1 MPLQKI
7 KWTQWTIALLLA
19 FPIAIG
25 LIGTLLPAFQY
36 FPPLGQDTLS
46 LDPWHSLFEQ
56 GEFYASLKLTLIT
69 GIGAP
74 ILALWFSLSL
84 LAWGYQR
91 PFFRKIE
98 TLLSPI
104 LAIPHAAIA
113 IGLLFLLSPSGWLVR
128 LFSPWLTGFD
138 RPPNW
143 ISVQDPYG
151 ASLIFALV
159 IKEMPYLLFVMLGA
173 MKSLQASDTIKAC
186 QALGYRRFTL
196 WRKVLIPQL
205 YPIIR
210 LPIFIVIAFSLTV
223 VDLALII
230 GPNTPSTLA
239 VTLFRWFNDPDLD
252 RRLMAS
258 AGAVFLMLVIAL
270 VLGGWEL
277 AHQIFSQA
285 TRPERSN
292 GKRSGLSDNL
302 LRSGVILGLMSL
314 LSGFIALALL
324 PIWSLAKRWRF
335 PDALPAKWTWDNI
348 DRATPLLIELTSNTL
363 LIALSATLLACF
375 IALLMLETL
384 RRSTHYSTNKS
395 SGYNKPHLFDWLIYV
410 PILLPQIG
418 FLFGLHVLLIYLN
431 LNGDLCAIIALHLM
445 YVLPYV
451 YLTLKGPY
459 LAYEENYLQEANR
472 LNRQTWRNYV
482 RIKLA
487 MLKPALF
494 TAFAI
499 GFSVSIAQY
508 LPTLIAGE
516 GRYSTLTTEAV
527 ARAASGDRKQ
537 VGSMALLQAFF
548 PVMIFWMAQYIPPR
562 WTRWRLALKTSLRR
576 INPRRNKKC
585 SA

>member
-1 MPLQKI
+1 MPLKHA
-7 KWTQWTIALLLA
+7 KWITGIITLLLI
-19 FPIAIG
+19 FPIVIG
-25 LIGTLLPAFQY
+25 LVGTLLPAFAY
-36 FPPLGQDTLS
+36 FPPLGEYSIS
-46 LDPWHSLFEQ
+46 LVPWRDLFAQ

-69 GIGAP
+69 GIAAP
-74 ILALWFSLSL
+74 LLALWFALSL

-91 PFFRKIE
+91 PFFSKVE
-98 TLLSPI
+98 AALSPI

-113 IGLLFLLSPSGWLVR
+113 IGLLFLLSPSGWLIR

-143 ISVQDPYG
+143 ITVQDPYG
-151 ASLIFALV
+151 VSLILALV
-159 IKEMPYLLFVMLGA
+159 IKEMPYLLFVMLA
-173 MKSLQASDTIKAC
+173 TMRSIKARESLQVG
-186 QALGYRRFTL
+186 QALGYSRFTL

-223 VDLALII
+223 VDLALVI

-239 VTLFRWFNDPDLD
+239 VTLLRWFNDPDLSM
-252 RRLMAS
+252 RLMAS
-258 AGAVFLMLVIAL
+258 AGAISLMLVIVV
-270 VLGGWEL
+270 VLAGWEL
-277 AHQIFSQA
+277 AHLLFSKL
-285 TRPERSN
+285 TRAERSN
-292 GKRSGLSDNL
+292 GKRFGLTDSL
-302 LRSGVILGLMSL
+302 LRLGVFLGLLAL
-314 LSGFIALALL
+314 LNAFVALALL
-324 PIWSLAKRWRF
+324 PIWSLARRWRF
-335 PDALPAKWTWDNI
+335 PDALPSQWTWDNI

-363 LIALSATLLACF
+363 TIALITTLMACA
-375 IALLMLETL
+375 ISLVMLETK
-384 RRSTHYSTNKS
+384 RHEMARSADIS
-395 SGYNKPHLFDWLIYV
+395 KPHLFDWLIYV

-459 LAYEENYLQEANR
+459 LAYEEEYLLQANR
-472 LNRQTWRNYV
+472 LNHRPWRNYV
-482 RIKLA
+482 LVKIA
-487 MLKPALF
+487 MLKPAIF

-527 ARAASGDRKQ
+527 AQAASGDRKQ
-537 VGSMALLQAFF
+537 VGSMAMLQAFF
-548 PVMIFWMAQYIPPR
+548 PIMVFWLAQFIPQR
-562 WTRWRLALKTSLRR
+562 WTRWRLVLKNLFS
-576 INPRRNKKC
+576 RRNKSC
-585 SA
+585 SV

>member
-1 MPLQKI
+1 MPLKHA
-7 KWTQWTIALLLA
+7 KWITGIISLLLV

-25 LIGTLLPAFQY
+25 LIGTLLPAFAY
-36 FPPLGQDTLS
+36 FPPLGEYNLS
-46 LDPWHSLFEQ
+46 FSPWRDLFTQ

-69 GIGAP
+69 GIAAP
-74 ILALWFSLSL
+74 LLALWFALAL

-91 PFFRKIE
+91 PFFRKVE
-98 TLLSPI
+98 ALLSPI

-143 ISVQDPYG
+143 ITVQDPYG
-151 ASLIFALV
+151 VSLILALV
-159 IKEMPYLLFVMLGA
+159 IKEMPYLLFVMLA
-173 MKSLQASDTIKAC
+173 TMKSIKARESLQVG
-186 QALGYRRFTL
+186 QALGYSRFTL

-223 VDLALII
+223 VDLALVI

-239 VTLFRWFNDPDLD
+239 VTLLRWFNDPDLSM
-252 RRLMAS
+252 RLMAS
-258 AGAVFLMLVIAL
+258 AGAVTLMLVIVV
-270 VLGGWEL
+270 VLAGWEL
-277 AHQIFSQA
+277 SHLLFSRL
-285 TRPERSN
+285 TRAERSN
-292 GKRSGLSDNL
+292 GKRFGLTDSVLKLGVFLGMFAL
-302 LRSGVILGLMSL
+302 LNAFVT
-314 LSGFIALALL
+314 LALL
-324 PIWSLAKRWRF
+324 PIWSLTRRWRF
-335 PDALPAKWTWDNI
+335 PDALPSQWTWDNI

-363 LIALSATLLACF
+363 TIALVATLMACA
-375 IALLMLETL
+375 ISLVMLETK
-384 RRSTHYSTNKS
+384 RHNMTASNS
-395 SGYNKPHLFDWLIYV
+395 SKPHVFDWLIYV

-418 FLFGLHVLLIYLN
+418 FLFGLHVLLIYSN

-459 LAYEENYLQEANR
+459 LAYEEEYLLQANR
-472 LNRQTWRNYV
+472 LNHRPWRNYV
-482 RIKLA
+482 LVKIA
-487 MLKPALF
+487 MLKPAIL

-527 ARAASGDRKQ
+527 AQAASGDRKQ
-537 VGSMALLQAFF
+537 VGSMAMLQAFF
-548 PVMIFWMAQYIPPR
+548 PIMVFWLAQFIPPR
-562 WTRWRLALKTSLRR
+562 WTKWRLVLKNLFS
-576 INPRRNKKC
+576 RRNT
-585 SA
+585 

>member
-1 MPLQKI
+1 MPLKHA
-7 KWTQWTIALLLA
+7 KWITGIITLLLI
-19 FPIAIG
+19 FPIVIG
-25 LIGTLLPAFQY
+25 LVGTLLPAFAY
-36 FPPLGQDTLS
+36 FPPLGEYSIS
-46 LDPWHSLFEQ
+46 LVPWRDLFAQ

-69 GIGAP
+69 GIAAP
-74 ILALWFSLSL
+74 LLALWFALSL

-91 PFFRKIE
+91 PFFSKVE
-98 TLLSPI
+98 AALSPI

-113 IGLLFLLSPSGWLVR
+113 IGLLFLLSPSGWLIR

-143 ISVQDPYG
+143 ITVQDPYG
-151 ASLIFALV
+151 VSLILALV
-159 IKEMPYLLFVMLGA
+159 IKEMPYLLFVMLA
-173 MKSLQASDTIKAC
+173 TMRSIKARESLQVGQT
-186 QALGYRRFTL
+186 LGYSRFTL

-223 VDLALII
+223 VDLALVI

-239 VTLFRWFNDPDLD
+239 VTLLRWFNDPDLSM
-252 RRLMAS
+252 RLMAS
-258 AGAVFLMLVIAL
+258 AGAISLMLIIVA
-270 VLGGWEL
+270 VLAGWEL
-277 AHQIFSQA
+277 AHLLFSKL
-285 TRPERSN
+285 TRAERSN
-292 GKRSGLSDNL
+292 GKRFGLTDNL
-302 LRSGVILGLMSL
+302 LRLGVVLGLLAL
-314 LSGFIALALL
+314 LNAFVALALL
-324 PIWSLAKRWRF
+324 PIWSLARRWRF
-335 PDALPAKWTWDNI
+335 PDALPSQWTWDNI

-363 LIALSATLLACF
+363 AIALIATLLACV
-375 IALLMLETL
+375 ISLVMLETK
-384 RRSTHYSTNKS
+384 RRSHFTDYGKQHV
-395 SGYNKPHLFDWLIYV
+395 FDWLIYV

-459 LAYEENYLQEANR
+459 LAYEEEYLLQANR
-472 LNRQTWRNYV
+472 LNHRPWCNYV
-482 RIKLA
+482 LVKIA
-487 MLKPALF
+487 MLKPAIF

-527 ARAASGDRKQ
+527 AQAASGDRKQ
-537 VGSMALLQAFF
+537 VGSMAMLQAFF
-548 PVMIFWMAQYIPPR
+548 PIMVFWLAQFIPQR
-562 WTRWRLALKTSLRR
+562 WTRWRLVLKNLFS
-576 INPRRNKKC
+576 RRNKSC
-585 SA
+585 SV